1 MDSLT
6 DLELDQCDDP
16 RLKTK
21 IEEIIIKVNEI
32 VTWINAQS

>member
-21 IEEIIIKVNEI
+21 IEEIITKINEI

>member
-6 DLELDQCDDP
+6 DLESDQCDDP

-21 IEEIIIKVNEI
+21 IEELIIKVNEI